1 MSIGEYF
8 IEPQEPPF
16 KIIPGPL
23 CYLRVSSSLVGH
35 FSQHSESLCAFASK
49 GCLMIIII
57 FCRHD
62 SILTQGW
69 RDKQQRATDGRAE
82 VDPVSWTPICLAR
95 VETVQDRLESGSVV
109 GDLLEAGKTHERGV
123 VGETPNLA
131 ARLQGIAQPNTVII
145 GESTRAKT
153 RTETL
158 QSEAGYVDAR
168 PHQPELTKPIAPHGR
183 TIHWVKNAAE
193 IRSAL
198 DLLEAQEQFDP
209 PDLSSR
215 LKRIPGREGR
225 EFQISDIGAE
235 T

>member
-1 MSIGEYF
+1 MPILANGVFYFPSHRRGKMSIGEYF

-82 VDPVSWTPICLAR
+82 VDPVSWTPICLSFG
-95 VETVQDRLESGSVV
+95 VHDPNV
-109 GDLLEAGKTHERGV
+109 GDWPTDVGFSISVQGPAIRRRVRNAAHATAEYHKCVTPLRPLSHERRILRWPHLQAG
-123 VGETPNLA
+123 
-131 ARLQGIAQPNTVII
+131 ARKQP
-145 GESTRAKT
+145 G
-153 RTETL
+153 
-158 QSEAGYVDAR
+158 DAVALS
-168 PHQPELTKPIAPHGR
+168 HQR
-183 TIHWVKNAAE
+183 
-193 IRSAL
+193 RSA
-198 DLLEAQEQFDP
+198 
-209 PDLSSR
+209 R
-215 LKRIPGREGR
+215 WV
-225 EFQISDIGAE
+225 
-235 T
+235 

>member
-1 MSIGEYF
+1 MPILANGVFYFPSHRRGKMSIGEYF

-82 VDPVSWTPICLAR
+82 VDPVSWTPICLSFG
-95 VETVQDRLESGSVV
+95 VHDVK
-109 GDLLEAGKTHERGV
+109 EATIQEQA
-123 VGETPNLA
+123 PPLCNALA
-131 ARLQGIAQPNTVII
+131 ASHCAFSVGKWR
-145 GESTRAKT
+145 
-153 RTETL
+153 
-158 QSEAGYVDAR
+158 
-168 PHQPELTKPIAPHGR
+168 
-183 TIHWVKNAAE
+183 
-193 IRSAL
+193 
-198 DLLEAQEQFDP
+198 
-209 PDLSSR
+209 
-215 LKRIPGREGR
+215 
-225 EFQISDIGAE
+225 
-235 T
+235 